1 VELSENKNWQLIN
14 TGANTAEFNMNFDV
28 ELVERCEK
36 EKINFIRFYTW
47 QPYAISLGY
56 NQGKNGRE
64 LKLDYEKCKND
75 GIDVVTRPT
84 GGRAVLHSE
93 ELTYSVVLKSKTN
106 DKEIYKAISAIL
118 LEGIKLIDA
127 NNDLLKNLSLVI
139 KEENLLK
146 LSKTGMYNF
155 CFNSAIKHEINLSG
169 KKLVGSAQRRFG
181 NVILQHGSI
190 LLGDYHKNI
199 CNYFLFDNEAEKN
212 KHISELN
219 SKTISLEEILGYQPA
234 VESLEE
240 QIITSF
246 EKNLSL
252 ELTAETI

>member
-1 VELSENKNWQLIN
+1 MELSENKNWQHIN
-14 TGANTAEFNMNFDV
+14 TGANTAEFNMNFDI

-36 EKINFIRFYTW
+36 ENINFIRFYTW

-56 NQGKNGRE
+56 NQRKNGRE
-64 LKLDYEKCKND
+64 LKLNYEKCKDD

-84 GGRAVLHSE
+84 GGRAVLHAE
-93 ELTYSVVLKSKTN
+93 ELTYSVVLKSN
-106 DKEIYKAISAIL
+106 VNAKEIYKAISAIL
-118 LEGIKLIDA
+118 LDAIQSIDS
-127 NNDLLKNLSLVI
+127 NNDSLKKVSLVI
-139 KEENLLK
+139 KEDDLLK

-155 CFNSAIKHEINLSG
+155 CFNSAVKHEINLCG

-181 NVILQHGSI
+181 DVILQHGSI

-199 CNYFLFDNEAEKN
+199 CSYFLFDNEAEKN

-219 SKTISLEEILGYQPA
+219 AKTISLEEILGYLPT
-234 VESLEE
+234 VECLEE

-252 ELTAETI
+252 ELTEETV